1 MVGAP
6 DIAAGLRYLGEVDA
20 GWRCLNPARFR
31 IAPLKLRF
39 SHGVD
44 SVPLPGTGD
53 VPLALSVR
61 DAGSA
66 PYFLPRNSIRFG
78 FPFKID
84 GIGRTRTDHPP
95 SRLRPEVMVPLFAV
109 PGAEGYGRERGGGGV
124 PEGDTAATP
133 AHRHDG
139 GATMRTA
146 IAMPG
151 NTIPDGEDARVTA
164 RQPRRRGLGNHLAA

>member
-1 MVGAP
+1 MIFTGTWRTLTGFVNGPAIAIPDVARITPFPHSHVTSLDRVAQPILDQPLLIGQVTRAHAGIRPAGTGNAGETGNVLMVGAP
-6 DIAAGLRYLGEVDA
+6 DIAAGLRYLGEIDA

-61 DAGSA
+61 DSGSA
-66 PYFLPRNSIRFG
+66 PYFLPRNSIQFG

-84 GIGRTRTDHPP
+84 GIARF
-95 SRLRPEVMVPLFAV
+95 SRSLPIIR
-109 PGAEGYGRERGGGGV
+109 
-124 PEGDTAATP
+124 
-133 AHRHDG
+133 
-139 GATMRTA
+139 
-146 IAMPG
+146 
-151 NTIPDGEDARVTA
+151 
-164 RQPRRRGLGNHLAA
+164 